1 MKKEDIKRFMP
12 ASILA
17 VFLSIIVCDIGVG
30 KGYWHFRET
39 TYPLALLSTYVY
51 GLFPIVSIWIL
62 KFTYEQFWLYFVAE
76 VVVNIIFAYLFLPW
90 FARRGIIDY
99 NAGLIVLIAATLIS
113 LIVYCFQM
121 WQEAPVRK

>member
-1 MKKEDIKRFMP
+1 MSNQIILWGTLIVPWLTLIFMKKEDIKRFIP

-62 KFTYEQFWLYFVAE
+62 KYTYERFWLYFVAE
-76 VVVNIIFAYLFLPW
+76 VVVKSYSPIYSCL
-90 FARRGIIDY
+90 
-99 NAGLIVLIAATLIS
+99 GL
-113 LIVYCFQM
+113 
-121 WQEAPVRK
+121 QEEE